1 VPPRENT
8 VWLYVHREEAE
19 RAQGLADDS
28 EIAWEEHH
36 RRARAL
42 HAAFDVDP
50 DWRVADWGDT
60 DATDRTRE
68 VVYLLLA
75 FAAEQGADLAGDAAL
90 YIGEKLI
97 VAGVDALAVGA
108 LGRLLGKVGRLLS
121 KKDAKDAW
129 LTLPTGQRIELVP
142 DERVSEVQFRAVI
155 EQRGEP
161 KREVTFSMVDLDSA
175 PADTPDPAAGA

>member
-1 VPPRENT
+1 

-19 RAQGLADDS
+19 RTEGLRDDS
-28 EIAWEEHH
+28 EIAWEEHR

-50 DWRVADWGDT
+50 DWLVADWGDT

-68 VVYLLLA
+68 VVHLLLSS
-75 FAAEQGADLAGDAAL
+75 AAQQGVDLAGDAAL
-90 YIGEKLI
+90 YIGDKLI

-108 LGRLLGKVGRLLS
+108 LGRLLRKVGSVLAM
-121 KKDAKDAW
+121 KGAKDAW

-142 DERVSEVQFRAVI
+142 DERVSAVQFRAVI
-155 EQRGEP
+155 EQRGKP
-161 KREVTFSMVDLDSA
+161 TREVTFLMVELDSA
-175 PADTPDPAAGA
+175 IADIPDPAEGVQS

>member
-1 VPPRENT
+1 
-8 VWLYVHREEAE
+8 
-19 RAQGLADDS
+19 
-28 EIAWEEHH
+28 
-36 RRARAL
+36 
-42 HAAFDVDP
+42 
-50 DWRVADWGDT
+50 
-60 DATDRTRE
+60 
-68 VVYLLLA
+68 
-75 FAAEQGADLAGDAAL
+75 
-90 YIGEKLI
+90 
-97 VAGVDALAVGA
+97 
-108 LGRLLGKVGRLLS
+108 LGRLLAKIGRLLS